1 MDVLKEDISEAK
13 NRLEAWWDH
22 EIIDRP
28 VISYYF
34 PRNEGSIA
42 GLIDLV
48 FFNFKLARNPD
59 AIDTV
64 ITDFEQ
70 RVRKLT

>member
-1 MDVLKEDISEAK
+1 MDVLKEDIDDAK

-42 GLIDLV
+42 ELFDLI
-48 FFNFKLARNPD
+48 FINFKLAKNPD
-59 AIDTV
+59 AIDEVFTN
-64 ITDFEQ
+64 FEQ
-70 RVRKLT
+70 SE

>member
-1 MDVLKEDISEAK
+1 MDTLKEDIDEAK

-34 PRNEGSIA
+34 PRNGSSIA
-42 GLIDLV
+42 G
-48 FFNFKLARNPD
+48 FFD
-59 AIDTV
+59 I
-64 ITDFEQ
+64 I
-70 RVRKLT
+70 

>member
-1 MDVLKEDISEAK
+1 MDVLKEDIDDAK

-34 PRNEGSIA
+34 PRNEVSIA
-42 GLIDLV
+42 AFIDII
-48 FFNFKLARNPD
+48 FFNWYLAKNPD
-59 AIDTV
+59 GIEKV
-64 ITDFEQ
+64 ITSFES
-70 RVRKLT
+70 RVQ